1 MENHAAPAQTFDPAA
16 VCPLFAQHRPEKIA
30 DLPSLHDPYFLVFV
44 DGACIREPGSTRGLR
59 FDAGLSLESLAA
71 GALERDGATHMI
83 EVELREGSGPR
94 ASGKRGRI
102 GPFEVQAMA
111 PIPEVV
117 EVPEPVAVVQ
127 APAVAP
133 TTQADVDVGAVA
145 GAFRMSSEA
154 MEHVVKMSHA
164 HQERMARDH
173 ERTTGL
179 LSKIA
184 DSLGGLRAEISE
196 LGKPQAPAVQV
207 QAQTSAEP
215 APGLLDRLEGWMV
228 TGGRVAEVV
237 GTVVEFVPDALKDT
251 ARRAA
256 GAAIKSAVGSE
267 AAKAGAMHG
276 LDRLAD
282 LGETWMTIKAHEKG
296 MLDEG
301 PQQVESPTDYEGV
314 EDAEIIED

>member
-1 MENHAAPAQTFDPAA
+1 MDNQAATAQTFDPAA
-16 VCPLFAQHRPEKIA
+16 VCPLFAEHRPEKI
-30 DLPSLHDPYFLVFV
+30 DHLPGLHDPYFLVFV

-71 GALERDGATHMI
+71 GALERDGAPHMI

-117 EVPEPVAVVQ
+117 ELPEPVAVVQ
-127 APAVAP
+127 VPSPV

-154 MEHVVKMSHA
+154 MGHVVNMSQA
-164 HQERMARDH
+164 HQQRMARDH

-196 LGKPQAPAVQV
+196 LGKPVQV
-207 QAQTSAEP
+207 QAQPASAS
-215 APGLLDRLEGWMV
+215 APGLLDRLEGWME

-237 GTVVEFVPDALKDT
+237 GGVVDFMPDGLKDT

-256 GAAIKSAVGSE
+256 GAAIKSAVGTE
-267 AAKAGAMHG
+267 AARAGAMHG

-282 LGETWMTIKAHEKG
+282 LGETWLTIKAHGQG
-296 MLDEG
+296 MIDEG
-301 PQQVESPTDYEGV
+301 PQQVEPPTDYEGV